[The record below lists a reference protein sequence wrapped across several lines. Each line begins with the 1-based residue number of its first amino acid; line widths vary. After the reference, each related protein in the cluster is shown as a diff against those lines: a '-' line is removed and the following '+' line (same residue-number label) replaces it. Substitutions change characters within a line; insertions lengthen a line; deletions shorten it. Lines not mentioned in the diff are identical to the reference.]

1 MRSRTLGGL
10 LTAVALVLLTACT
23 STPTTPGAAPT
34 TAVDAAHGPADV
46 AFATDMIPHH
56 QQAVAMSR
64 LADTRAASPEVKAL
78 AARIDEEQGP
88 EIGQMTAMLAAW
100 GAPVPTGDRPMAMS
114 GMPGMMGPQ
123 EMADLVALSGPAFDR
138 AFLTM
143 MIAHHTG
150 AVQMAQTELAQ
161 GTNPQARQL
170 AQAII
175 GAQQAE
181 IAEMQR
187 LLAV

>member
-1 MRSRTLGGL
+1 MRSRLLGGL
-10 LTAVALVLLTACT
+10 LTTVALVLLGACS
-23 STPTTPGAAPT
+23 STPPAPAPAAF
-34 TAVDAAHGPADV
+34 VDAAHAPADV
-46 AFATDMIPHH
+46 AFAQGMIPHH

-64 LADTRAASPEVKAL
+64 LADTRAASPEVRAL
-78 AARIDEEQGP
+78 AARIEDEQGP
-88 EIGQMTAMLAAW
+88 EIDRMTTMLTAW
-100 GAPVPTGDRPMAMS
+100 GAPAGQPMGMS
-114 GMPGMMGPQ
+114 GMAGMMGPQ
-123 EMADLVALSGPAFDR
+123 EMADLVGASGPAFDR

-175 GAQQAE
+175 AAQQAE
-181 IAEMQR
+181 IAEMQG
-187 LLAV
+187 LLQG

>member
-1 MRSRTLGGL
+1 MRSRTLAGL

-23 STPTTPGAAPT
+23 STPETPAAPAA
-34 TAVDAAHGPADV
+34 AVDAAHEPADV
-46 AFATDMIPHH
+46 AFAQGMIPHH
-56 QQAVAMSR
+56 RQAVAMSR
-64 LADTRAASPEVKAL
+64 LAESRAASPQVKDL
-78 AARIDEEQGP
+78 AARIEGEQGP
-88 EIGQMTAMLAAW
+88 EIEQMTAMLTAW
-100 GAPVPTGDRPMAMS
+100 GAPVPAGDEQPMAMA

-123 EMADLVALSGPAFDR
+123 QMADLGALSGPAFDR

-150 AVQMAQTELAQ
+150 AVQMAQAELAQ
-161 GTNPQARQL
+161 GTNPQAREL

-187 LLAV
+187 LLQA

>member
-1 MRSRTLGGL
+1 MPSRTLGGL
-10 LTAVALVLLTACT
+10 LTAVALVVLVGCT
-23 STPTTPGAAPT
+23 STPETPAPA
-34 TAVDAAHGPADV
+34 TAVDAAHAPADV
-46 AFATDMIPHH
+46 AFAQGMIPHH

-64 LADTRAASPEVKAL
+64 LADTRAAAPEVKTL
-78 AARIDEEQGP
+78 AARIEDEQGP
-88 EIGQMTAMLAAW
+88 EIDRMTAMLTAW
-100 GAPVPTGDRPMAMS
+100 GAPVPSGDEPMAMG

-123 EMADLVALSGPAFDR
+123 EMGDLAASSGPAFDR

-143 MIAHHTG
+143 MVAHHTG

-161 GTNPQARQL
+161 GTNPQAREL
-170 AQAII
+170 AEAII
-175 GAQQAE
+175 TAQQAE

>member
-1 MRSRTLGGL
+1 MSRTLGGL
-10 LTAVALVLLTACT
+10 LTAVVLILLAACT
-23 STPTTPGAAPT
+23 STPTPTAAPAV
-34 TAVDAAHGPADV
+34 AVDAAHSPADV

-88 EIGQMTAMLAAW
+88 EIGQMTAMLTAW
-100 GAPVPTGDRPMAMS
+100 GAPVPSGDQPMAMS

-123 EMADLVALSGPAFDR
+123 EMADLVAASGPAFDR

-150 AVQMAQTELAQ
+150 AVAMAQTELAQ

-175 GAQQAE
+175 AAQQAE
-181 IAEMQR
+181 IAEMQG
-187 LLAV
+187 LLQG